1 MGFLQNLSLIF
12 FTSTSGDDPFA
23 DLKEIGSKI
32 IPNDI
37 WSFVVQL
44 LATFILVLIL
54 AKFLVKPAKNF
65 INARKA
71 FIENNINE
79 AVNKN
84 KEADENLLKA
94 ENRLRKSREESKE
107 IINNAK
113 EIAINEQK
121 RIMDETKSE
130 VSAMR
135 DKAYQDIESERL
147 KMKEDLSNEVVD
159 VALLAASKVI
169 DRNVSNQDNRKIVQD
184 FIDGQEEK
192 D

>member
-12 FTSTSGDDPFA
+12 FTSTNGDDPFA

-44 LATFILVLIL
+44 LATLILVLIL
-54 AKFLVKPAKNF
+54 AKFLVKPAKKF

-71 FIENNINE
+71 YIESNINE

-94 ENRLRKSREESKE
+94 ENRLRKSREESKA

-113 EIAINEQK
+113 ETAMNEQK

-130 VSAMR
+130 VNAMR

>member
-23 DLKEIGSKI
+23 DLKEIGNKI

-44 LATFILVLIL
+44 LATLILVLIL
-54 AKFLVKPAKNF
+54 SKFLVKPAKKF
-65 INARKA
+65 INARKE
-71 FIENNINE
+71 FIESNINE

-94 ENRLRKSREESKE
+94 ENRLRKSREESNE

-113 EIAINEQK
+113 ETAINEQR

-130 VSAMR
+130 VNAMR

>member
-113 EIAINEQK
+113 ETAINEQK

>member
-12 FTSTSGDDPFA
+12 FTSTNGDDPFA
-23 DLKEIGSKI
+23 DLKEIGNKI

-44 LATFILVLIL
+44 LATLILVLIL
-54 AKFLVKPAKNF
+54 SKFLVKPAKKF

-71 FIENNINE
+71 FIESNINE

-94 ENRLRKSREESKE
+94 ENRLRKSREESKA

-113 EIAINEQK
+113 ETAMNEQK

-130 VSAMR
+130 VNAMR